1 MKFELYLPNETYW
14 QLIYP
19 CNHRLCYQVHSM
31 TKSIII
37 SLEEPFTKWGSDF
50 IGPMQPIEQPIYPCN
65 HRLCYQVG
73 SVIKLII
80 ILLQETFK
88 IWGFLISLFC

>member
-1 MKFELYLPNETYW
+1 MRFELYLPNETYW

-37 SLEEPFTKWGSDF
+37 ALEEPFTKWGLDF

-73 SVIKLII
+73 SVTKLII

-88 IWGFLISLFC
+88 KWGFLISLFC